1 MPFHQSEG
9 KERKMIEGKN
19 LGSEENQARLSVI
32 PQPLIYL
39 LWSKKMNKGGE
50 GIPTVSL
57 TLLELASRRAG

>member
-9 KERKMIEGKN
+9 KERKMIEKIF
-19 LGSEENQARLSVI
+19 GSEENQARLSVI
-32 PQPLIYL
+32 PQPPIYL

-50 GIPTVSL
+50 GIPIVSL